1 MREFQTLSH
10 APGELSLILQPTL
23 QRKTQNEVDF
33 ENNRKMCFRH
43 RGKKKRPRGSEPPP
57 SHPEPSPVDV
67 LQRTLRAAS
76 DADGVSKYEAAVML
90 DQLPGQEYVELELRL
105 PYTVVGEERAA
116 PKLDVTE
123 SMRRA
128 RAKARPL
135 VELIHQNT
143 GYSFV

>member
-1 MREFQTLSH
+1 
-10 APGELSLILQPTL
+10 
-23 QRKTQNEVDF
+23 
-33 ENNRKMCFRH
+33 MCFRH
-43 RGKKKRPRGSEPPP
+43 KGKKKRPRGSEAPP
-57 SHPEPSPVDV
+57 SHPDPSPVGV
-67 LQRTLRAAS
+67 LERTLRAAS

-116 PKLDVTE
+116 PKMDTAE

-135 VELIHQNT
+135 VELIHQST